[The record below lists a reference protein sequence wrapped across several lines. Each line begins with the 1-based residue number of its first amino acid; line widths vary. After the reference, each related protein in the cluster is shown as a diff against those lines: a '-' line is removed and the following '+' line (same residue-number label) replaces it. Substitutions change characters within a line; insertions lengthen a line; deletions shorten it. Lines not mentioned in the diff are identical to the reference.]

1 MGEKERERGERRRE
15 RGERRRERGERRRE
29 TRKQRKERKRSLR
42 VFFFFFLLFPQTWR
56 FFVSTR
62 PPPSVFPLKKK
73 KRQQQARGV
82 STLVEAMKKEMK
94 SAVATGA
101 TGQKKGET
109 APLVPM
115 SSAADLESGWDPLDD
130 VIMGG
135 QSSSALSFSSSSSVV
150 EGEEGG
156 KGSSAAVW
164 KGELVFEGG
173 GFCGTRTKKGAL
185 NVAFG
190 PLVTEGGNASS
201 SSPSS
206 SAFASLPRFDGV
218 ELRVRS
224 DRGQTF
230 KLNLKT
236 ASQEDVPEATY
247 QALIDTNPD
256 GEWTTVRLPWS
267 SFVATRRARFDAAAP
282 TLAQVAAAGGPDA
295 VIKQIGLVLSR
306 FEFDGAP
313 NLRCGG
319 PGAFSL
325 EVEGGGIKL
334 FKESVALRRPACVL
348 LTSAAIE
355 RNARIGD
362 DTALRAADVP
372 IVRLNPGGA
381 LNWKYLGEAALR
393 HSGVSYAVVRATGL
407 NDEEEGVKKPDAAGT
422 GDAAAAAA
430 AAVPATPVVYPIEA
444 GQGDTISGVI
454 SRAEVARVVVAALNP
469 LTSSSSSSSGSSS
482 SSSSS
487 SPIGKTIEVRRG
499 LPADAERLLP
509 GAGRDDAALAA
520 LWRRAVPDRERHLFG
535 LPPMPAPCPP
545 PPPPAEEEVK
555 KVLADPRVAAAAA
568 AADNA
573 RGGRVRSEE
582 EAAGAGSVVAAGD
595 GRERASES
603 KSKEDNDDDDD
614 DDKAPPS
621 SPSKSSEP
629 VAVEEK
635 EFVRA

>member
-1 MGEKERERGERRRE
+1 MKSFSLFEGNGRERERKGREKERKGRE
-15 RGERRRERGERRRE
+15 
-29 TRKQRKERKRSLR
+29 KERKGREKERDEETEKGEKKVSAS
-42 VFFFFFLLFPQTWR
+42 FFFFFLLFPQTWR

-62 PPPSVFPLKKK
+62 PPPSFFSFKKK

-256 GEWTTVRLPWS
+256 GEWTTVRLPW
-267 SFVATRRARFDAAAP
+267 
-282 TLAQVAAAGGPDA
+282 
-295 VIKQIGLVLSR
+295 
-306 FEFDGAP
+306 
-313 NLRCGG
+313 C
-319 PGAFSL
+319 
-325 EVEGGGIKL
+325 
-334 FKESVALRRPACVL
+334 
-348 LTSAAIE
+348 
-355 RNARIGD
+355 
-362 DTALRAADVP
+362 
-372 IVRLNPGGA
+372 
-381 LNWKYLGEAALR
+381 
-393 HSGVSYAVVRATGL
+393 
-407 NDEEEGVKKPDAAGT
+407 
-422 GDAAAAAA
+422 
-430 AAVPATPVVYPIEA
+430 
-444 GQGDTISGVI
+444 
-454 SRAEVARVVVAALNP
+454 
-469 LTSSSSSSSGSSS
+469 
-482 SSSSS
+482 
-487 SPIGKTIEVRRG
+487 
-499 LPADAERLLP
+499 
-509 GAGRDDAALAA
+509 
-520 LWRRAVPDRERHLFG
+520 
-535 LPPMPAPCPP
+535 
-545 PPPPAEEEVK
+545 
-555 KVLADPRVAAAAA
+555 
-568 AADNA
+568 
-573 RGGRVRSEE
+573 
-582 EAAGAGSVVAAGD
+582 
-595 GRERASES
+595 
-603 KSKEDNDDDDD
+603 
-614 DDKAPPS
+614 
-621 SPSKSSEP
+621 
-629 VAVEEK
+629 
-635 EFVRA
+635 